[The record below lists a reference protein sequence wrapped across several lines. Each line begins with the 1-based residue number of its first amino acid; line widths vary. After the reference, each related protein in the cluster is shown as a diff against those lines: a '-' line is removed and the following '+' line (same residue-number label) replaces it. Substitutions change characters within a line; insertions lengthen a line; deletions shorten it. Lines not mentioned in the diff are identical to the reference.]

1 MKKNSLFAL
10 VGGVLFVI
18 LLLFFFNPF
27 SSSTKQN
34 STPVTVQQR
43 PVAPSVQPA
52 TTVPDS
58 ASFALSK
65 SDDGFISG
73 IVEPYNDATI
83 GLVIQGKIGA
93 IWAPEGR
100 RVGNGA
106 VILTLEKSQEEL
118 EVARRKIIWQN
129 QAELKSAEAVV
140 NTLTETLRLNR
151 KLYDETR
158 SVSREE
164 LDKLS
169 LQYEN
174 AIADRDRLRNQK
186 QREKVE
192 YDIALKTLDS
202 RFLKAPFSGT
212 VEKVFLK
219 VGEIYQPGQPLV
231 RIIDADRCVLTAN
244 IDDTKNYKFKQ
255 GMTVELH
262 LMDGVNEVI
271 RKGTI
276 TKVPIAVDPASGV
289 MQVKA
294 LFDNRDGRIKPGTT
308 GKMRVPQE

>member
-1 MKKNSLFAL
+1 MKKNIGLAL
-10 VGGVLFVI
+10 GGAVLFI
-18 LLLFFFNPF
+18 MILLFFFNPF
-27 SSSTKQN
+27 SASDKST
-34 STPVTVQQR
+34 TLVTVQR
-43 PVAPSVQPA
+43 RDAVPPPNSTLHDSTSYAHA
-52 TTVPDS
+52 TEE
-58 ASFALSK
+58 A
-65 SDDGFISG
+65 GFISG

-83 GLVIQGKIGA
+83 GLVVQGKIA
-93 IWAPEGR
+93 SIWVPEGR
-100 RVGNGA
+100 RVGRGGI
-106 VILTLEKSQEEL
+106 ILTLEKSQEEL

-140 NTLTETLRLNR
+140 TTLTETLRLNR

-169 LQYEN
+169 LQWEN
-174 AIADRDRLRNQK
+174 AVAERDRLRNQK
-186 QREKVE
+186 LREKVE
-192 YDIALKTLDS
+192 YEIAAKTLDS
-202 RFLKAPFSGT
+202 RLLKAPFSGT

-231 RIIDADRCVLTAN
+231 RLIDADRCVLTAN

-262 LMDGVNEVI
+262 VMEGSSEVI

-294 LFDNRDGRIKPGTT
+294 FFDNRDGRIKPGTT
-308 GKMRVPQE
+308 AKMRVPQE